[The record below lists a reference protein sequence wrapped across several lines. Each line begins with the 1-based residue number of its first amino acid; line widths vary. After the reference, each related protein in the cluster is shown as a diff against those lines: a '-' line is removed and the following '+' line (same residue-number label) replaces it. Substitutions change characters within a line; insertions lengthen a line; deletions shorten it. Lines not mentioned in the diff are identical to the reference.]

1 MDEESKKKITGLE
14 KRISRMENFRSSFH
28 RFVPTEADVSD
39 DELYE
44 EAVKIVLQYDRASS
58 SLLQRKLQI
67 GFNRAARLIEQLEEK
82 GVIGPGDGS
91 TPRKV
96 LVSKENSQK
105 SPK

>member
-14 KRISRMENFRSSFH
+14 KRISRMENFLSSFH
-28 RFVPTEADVSD
+28 KFVPTEADASD

-44 EAVKIVLQYDRASS
+44 EAVKIVLQYDRASP

-82 GVIGPGDGS
+82 GVVDSGDGS

-96 LVSKENSQK
+96 LVSKDYLKK
-105 SPK
+105 SPE